1 VKHHVRRIG
10 VLSSAK
16 IAFFVYWALGIIMT
30 LFYGFT
36 LALLSF
42 VDPGQIDPEFS
53 KMSRFVG
60 GLGAMVVLLLGFFLS
75 LLYAV
80 MGAVGT
86 ALVVLAYNL
95 LARMVGGIEVEL
107 SSAKEELSAGAAV
120 AGEDIRRRN
129 RSGDATATNVT
140 WTPVTTSFPSAAPN
154 PTASSPVVSDSAVSD
169 SAASGPAVSDP
180 AVSGPAVSDPAVSD
194 AAASTPAVS
203 DPSSSTPTVSNASDS
218 AVSDPAESDTGG
230 TSTRPESGD
239 PDARWKPGPPTRE

>member
-1 VKHHVRRIG
+1 MKHQVRRIG

-80 MGAVGT
+80 MGATGT
-86 ALVVLAYNL
+86 ALVAIAYNL
-95 LARMVGGIEVEL
+95 LARMVGGVEVEL
-107 SSAKEELSAGAAV
+107 SPAKDEPSSGATV
-120 AGEDIRRRN
+120 AGENIRRRD
-129 RSGDATATNVT
+129 RSGDATATEVA
-140 WTPVTTSFPSAAPN
+140 WTPV
-154 PTASSPVVSDSAVSD
+154 
-169 SAASGPAVSDP
+169 
-180 AVSGPAVSDPAVSD
+180 
-194 AAASTPAVS
+194 
-203 DPSSSTPTVSNASDS
+203 
-218 AVSDPAESDTGG
+218 DTGG
-230 TSTRPESGD
+230 SSARPESAGD
-239 PDARWKPGPPTRE
+239 PDARWRPGPPARE